1 MVHRRRLHGTRQST
15 PLTGTCLTGTRL
27 KTGIQ
32 PCCSGL
38 QVQGTAISPSGATA
52 YSIRSFVRF
61 CKCKECK
68 FVNLSQIGAG
78 FRRKREPR
86 VAWGRQKLVRTPR
99 VKPELF
105 YKLTVFAIQYGGRGT
120 CPPTGCRGGAPAS
133 IHAKTSFSRRARRA
147 GGAAAAP
154 AGRGLPKEARAAR
167 SLGKAKAGEDAAR
180 QARAFYKLT
189 VFAIQ
194 YGGFGGRVPR
204 RGAGAEPLRSSN
216 AYKVSSPPASNLL

>member
-86 VAWGRQKLVRTPR
+86 G
-99 VKPELF
+99 
-105 YKLTVFAIQYGGRGT
+105 
-120 CPPTGCRGGAPAS
+120 
-133 IHAKTSFSRRARRA
+133 A
-147 GGAAAAP
+147 GG
-154 AGRGLPKEARAAR
+154 
-167 SLGKAKAGEDAAR
+167 GENWCRRYALKR
-180 QARAFYKLT
+180 
-189 VFAIQ
+189 
-194 YGGFGGRVPR
+194 GFGGRVPR
-204 RGAGAEPLRSSN
+204 RGSGAEPLQMGRVPRWGSGAEPLQMGRVPLIEPQGRRPFN
-216 AYKVSSPPASNLL
+216 ASLRLSAPYYSAAYPRTRIARRISHKIIGRGVDYDSPADYLRNGEALGVYRAESKSVV

>member
-86 VAWGRQKLVRTPR
+86 GAGGRR
-99 VKPELF
+99 KPVQTLCVE
-105 YKLTVFAIQYGGRGT
+105 TGARGT
-120 CPPTGCRGGAPAS
+120 CPPTGVGGGAPANGTCSPDKAAGTETLQCAASS
-133 IHAKTSFSRRARRA
+133 IRAI
-147 GGAAAAP
+147 
-154 AGRGLPKEARAAR
+154 LLR
-167 SLGKAKAGEDAAR
+167 SLSAHPNCPTD
-180 QARAFYKLT
+180 Q
-189 VFAIQ
+189 
-194 YGGFGGRVPR
+194 
-204 RGAGAEPLRSSN
+204 S
-216 AYKVSSPPASNLL
+216 

>member
-1 MVHRRRLHGTRQST
+1 MLLPSRPDMVHRRRLHGTRQST

-27 KTGIQ
+27 KTGVQ

-38 QVQGTAISPSGATA
+38 QAQGTAISPSGATA

-86 VAWGRQKLVRTPR
+86 GAGERRKPVQTLCVKTGVRGDVSPD
-99 VKPELF
+99 
-105 YKLTVFAIQYGGRGT
+105 GG
-120 CPPTGCRGGAPAS
+120 RGGAPAS
-133 IHAKTSFSRRARRA
+133 PSLHPTDERGER

-154 AGRGLPKEARAAR
+154 AGRGLPQEARAAR
-167 SLGKAKAGEDAAR
+167 SRGKAKICLSLMWA
-180 QARAFYKLT
+180 
-189 VFAIQ
+189 
-194 YGGFGGRVPR
+194 
-204 RGAGAEPLRSSN
+204 
-216 AYKVSSPPASNLL
+216 

>member
-86 VAWGRQKLVRTPR
+86 GAGERRKPVQTLCVKTGVWGRVPR
-99 VKPELF
+99 R
-105 YKLTVFAIQYGGRGT
+105 GSGRSPCFT
-120 CPPTGCRGGAPAS
+120 QSPPDRRARRAGRR
-133 IHAKTSFSRRARRA
+133 SRRARRA
-147 GGAAAAP
+147 RAS
-154 AGRGLPKEARAAR
+154 AGSASRAEPVQGENLCKRHASKRGF
-167 SLGKAKAGEDAAR
+167 GAGE
-180 QARAFYKLT
+180 
-189 VFAIQ
+189 
-194 YGGFGGRVPR
+194 
-204 RGAGAEPLRSSN
+204 
-216 AYKVSSPPASNLL
+216 VSSDGMQGRRSREYGTTS

>member
-86 VAWGRQKLVRTPR
+86 GAGGRRKPVQTLCVKTGVRGDVSPD
-99 VKPELF
+99 
-105 YKLTVFAIQYGGRGT
+105 GGRGQRSCIT
-120 CPPTGCRGGAPAS
+120 QPLLDRRARRAGRR
-133 IHAKTSFSRRARRA
+133 SRRARRA
-147 GGAAAAP
+147 RAS
-154 AGRGLPKEARAAR
+154 AGSASR
-167 SLGKAKAGEDAAR
+167 
-180 QARAFYKLT
+180 
-189 VFAIQ
+189 
-194 YGGFGGRVPR
+194 
-204 RGAGAEPLRSSN
+204 AEPGEGE
-216 AYKVSSPPASNLL
+216 NLFEPNVGMSRKDKQIE

>member
-27 KTGIQ
+27 KTGVQ

-86 VAWGRQKLVRTPR
+86 GA
-99 VKPELF
+99 
-105 YKLTVFAIQYGGRGT
+105 GGRRKPVQTLCVKTGVRGT
-120 CPPTGCRGGAPAS
+120 EPPTGVRG
-133 IHAKTSFSRRARRA
+133 
-147 GGAAAAP
+147 
-154 AGRGLPKEARAAR
+154 R
-167 SLGKAKAGEDAAR
+167 SPCKWD
-180 QARAFYKLT
+180 
-189 VFAIQ
+189 VSPD
-194 YGGFGGRVPR
+194 GGR
-204 RGAGAEPLRSSN
+204 GAEPLQMGRVPPPDKAAGTQTLQCVTSSIRAILLRSLSAHPN
-216 AYKVSSPPASNLL
+216 CPTDQS

>member
-61 CKCKECK
+61 CKCKEYK

-86 VAWGRQKLVRTPR
+86 GA
-99 VKPELF
+99 
-105 YKLTVFAIQYGGRGT
+105 GGRRKPVQT
-120 CPPTGCRGGAPAS
+120 LCVKTGVR
-133 IHAKTSFSRRARRA
+133 
-147 GGAAAAP
+147 
-154 AGRGLPKEARAAR
+154 
-167 SLGKAKAGEDAAR
+167 
-180 QARAFYKLT
+180 
-189 VFAIQ
+189 
-194 YGGFGGRVPR
+194 GRVPR
-204 RGAGAEPLRSSN
+204 WGSGAEPLQMGRVPLIEPQGRRPFN
-216 AYKVSSPPASNLL
+216 APLRLSAPYYSAAYPRTRIARRITHKIVGRGVDYDSPADYLRNGEALSVYRAESKSVV

>member
-1 MVHRRRLHGTRQST
+1 MLLPSRPDMVHRRRLHGTRQST
-15 PLTGTCLTGTRL
+15 PLTDTCLTGTRL

-86 VAWGRQKLVRTPR
+86 GAVGRRKLVQTLC
-99 VKPELF
+99 VK
-105 YKLTVFAIQYGGRGT
+105 TGVRWT

-133 IHAKTSFSRRARRA
+133 PSLHPTAERGER

-154 AGRGLPKEARAAR
+154 AGRGLPQEARAAR
-167 SLGKAKAGEDAAR
+167 SRGKAKIGADAMR
-180 QARAFYKLT
+180 
-189 VFAIQ
+189 
-194 YGGFGGRVPR
+194 
-204 RGAGAEPLRSSN
+204 
-216 AYKVSSPPASNLL
+216 

>member
-15 PLTGTCLTGTRL
+15 PLTDTCLTGTRL

-86 VAWGRQKLVRTPR
+86 GAVGRRKLVQTLC
-99 VKPELF
+99 VE
-105 YKLTVFAIQYGGRGT
+105 TGVRGT
-120 CPPTGCRGGAPAS
+120 CPPTGCGGSAPANG
-133 IHAKTSFSRRARRA
+133 TCPPPDRA
-147 GGAAAAP
+147 
-154 AGRGLPKEARAAR
+154 
-167 SLGKAKAGEDAAR
+167 
-180 QARAFYKLT
+180 
-189 VFAIQ
+189 
-194 YGGFGGRVPR
+194 
-204 RGAGAEPLRSSN
+204 AGAEPLQCAASSIRAVLLRSLSAHPN
-216 AYKVSSPPASNLL
+216 CPTDQS

>member
-78 FRRKREPR
+78 FRRRREPR
-86 VAWGRQKLVRTPR
+86 GAGGRRKPVQTLC
-99 VKPELF
+99 VK
-105 YKLTVFAIQYGGRGT
+105 TGVRGT
-120 CPPTGCRGGAPAS
+120 CPPTGVGGGAPAS
-133 IHAKTSFSRRARRA
+133 PSLHPTDERGER

-154 AGRGLPKEARAAR
+154 AGRGLPQEARAAR
-167 SLGKAKAGEDAAR
+167 SRGKAKICFEPNVSMSRKG
-180 QARAFYKLT
+180 QA
-189 VFAIQ
+189 
-194 YGGFGGRVPR
+194 
-204 RGAGAEPLRSSN
+204 N
-216 AYKVSSPPASNLL
+216 

>member
-1 MVHRRRLHGTRQST
+1 MLLPGVPAAHRLIRLMLLPSRPDMVHRRRLHGTRQST

-86 VAWGRQKLVRTPR
+86 G
-99 VKPELF
+99 
-105 YKLTVFAIQYGGRGT
+105 
-120 CPPTGCRGGAPAS
+120 
-133 IHAKTSFSRRARRA
+133 A
-147 GGAAAAP
+147 GGKRNPREVAAAFLKLYP
-154 AGRGLPKEARAAR
+154 ISLYDARAA
-167 SLGKAKAGEDAAR
+167 
-180 QARAFYKLT
+180 
-189 VFAIQ
+189 
-194 YGGFGGRVPR
+194 
-204 RGAGAEPLRSSN
+204 EPDGIG
-216 AYKVSSPPASNLL
+216 NLVL

>member
-86 VAWGRQKLVRTPR
+86 GAGGRRKPVQTLC
-99 VKPELF
+99 VK
-105 YKLTVFAIQYGGRGT
+105 TGVRGT
-120 CPPTGCRGGAPAS
+120 CPPTGVGGGAPANGTCSPDKAAGTETLQCAASS
-133 IHAKTSFSRRARRA
+133 IRAV
-147 GGAAAAP
+147 
-154 AGRGLPKEARAAR
+154 LLR
-167 SLGKAKAGEDAAR
+167 SLSAHPNCPTD
-180 QARAFYKLT
+180 Q
-189 VFAIQ
+189 
-194 YGGFGGRVPR
+194 
-204 RGAGAEPLRSSN
+204 S
-216 AYKVSSPPASNLL
+216 

>member
-68 FVNLSQIGAG
+68 FVNLSQIGVG

-86 VAWGRQKLVRTPR
+86 GA
-99 VKPELF
+99 
-105 YKLTVFAIQYGGRGT
+105 GGRRKPVQTLCVKTGVRGRVPRRGRGRSPCFT
-120 CPPTGCRGGAPAS
+120 RSPPD
-133 IHAKTSFSRRARRA
+133 RRARRA
-147 GGAAAAP
+147 G
-154 AGRGLPKEARAAR
+154 RRSRAEPGE
-167 SLGKAKAGEDAAR
+167 GKKRYRRYALKR
-180 QARAFYKLT
+180 
-189 VFAIQ
+189 
-194 YGGFGGRVPR
+194 GFGGRVPR
-204 RGAGAEPLRSSN
+204 RGCGGGAPANGTCLPPDKAAWTQTLQCATSSIRAILLRSLSAHPN
-216 AYKVSSPPASNLL
+216 CPTDQS

>member
-27 KTGIQ
+27 KTGVQ

-86 VAWGRQKLVRTPR
+86 GAGGRRKPVQTLC
-99 VKPELF
+99 VK
-105 YKLTVFAIQYGGRGT
+105 TGVRGT
-120 CPPTGCRGGAPAS
+120 CPPTGVGGGAPAS
-133 IHAKTSFSRRARRA
+133 PSLHSTDERGERS
-147 GGAAAAP
+147 GAAAAP
-154 AGRGLPKEARAAR
+154 AGRGLPQEARAAR
-167 SLGKAKAGEDAAR
+167 SRGKAKTGADAMR
-180 QARAFYKLT
+180 
-189 VFAIQ
+189 
-194 YGGFGGRVPR
+194 
-204 RGAGAEPLRSSN
+204 
-216 AYKVSSPPASNLL
+216 

>member
-86 VAWGRQKLVRTPR
+86 GT
-99 VKPELF
+99 
-105 YKLTVFAIQYGGRGT
+105 GGRRKPVQT
-120 CPPTGCRGGAPAS
+120 LCVKTGFGGGAPAS
-133 IHAKTSFSRRARRA
+133 PGLHSTDERGER

-154 AGRGLPKEARAAR
+154 AGRGLPQEARAAR
-167 SLGKAKAGEDAAR
+167 SRRKAKTGTDAMR
-180 QARAFYKLT
+180 
-189 VFAIQ
+189 
-194 YGGFGGRVPR
+194 
-204 RGAGAEPLRSSN
+204 
-216 AYKVSSPPASNLL
+216 

>member
-86 VAWGRQKLVRTPR
+86 G
-99 VKPELF
+99 
-105 YKLTVFAIQYGGRGT
+105 
-120 CPPTGCRGGAPAS
+120 
-133 IHAKTSFSRRARRA
+133 A
-147 GGAAAAP
+147 GG
-154 AGRGLPKEARAAR
+154 
-167 SLGKAKAGEDAAR
+167 GENWCRRYALKR
-180 QARAFYKLT
+180 
-189 VFAIQ
+189 
-194 YGGFGGRVPR
+194 GFGGRVPR
-204 RGAGAEPLRSSN
+204 RGCGGEAPANGTCPPPIGPQGRSPFNAPLRLSAPYYSA
-216 AYKVSSPPASNLL
+216 AYPRTRIARRISHKIIGRGVDYDSPADYLRNGEALGVYRAESKSVV

>member
-1 MVHRRRLHGTRQST
+1 MLLPSRPDMVHRRRLHGTRQST

-78 FRRKREPR
+78 FRRKRESR
-86 VAWGRQKLVRTPR
+86 GAGGRRKPVQTLC
-99 VKPELF
+99 VK
-105 YKLTVFAIQYGGRGT
+105 TGVRGT
-120 CPPTGCRGGAPAS
+120 CPPTGVGGGAPAS
-133 IHAKTSFSRRARRA
+133 PSLHPADERGER

-154 AGRGLPKEARAAR
+154 AGRGLPQEARAAR
-167 SLGKAKAGEDAAR
+167 SRGKAKICLSLMWA
-180 QARAFYKLT
+180 
-189 VFAIQ
+189 
-194 YGGFGGRVPR
+194 
-204 RGAGAEPLRSSN
+204 
-216 AYKVSSPPASNLL
+216 

>member
-86 VAWGRQKLVRTPR
+86 GA
-99 VKPELF
+99 
-105 YKLTVFAIQYGGRGT
+105 GGRRKPVQTLCVKTGVRGT
-120 CPPTGCRGGAPAS
+120 EP
-133 IHAKTSFSRRARRA
+133 
-147 GGAAAAP
+147 
-154 AGRGLPKEARAAR
+154 L
-167 SLGKAKAGEDAAR
+167 
-180 QARAFYKLT
+180 QM
-189 VFAIQ
+189 
-194 YGGFGGRVPR
+194 GRVPPIRPQGR
-204 RGAGAEPLRSSN
+204 RPFNASLRLSAPYYSAAYPRTRIARRISHKIVGRGVDYDSPADYLRNGEALGVYRAESKS
-216 AYKVSSPPASNLL
+216 VV

>member
-1 MVHRRRLHGTRQST
+1 MLLPSRPDMVHRRRLHGTRQST

-86 VAWGRQKLVRTPR
+86 VA
-99 VKPELF
+99 
-105 YKLTVFAIQYGGRGT
+105 GGRRKPVQT
-120 CPPTGCRGGAPAS
+120 LCVKTGVRVDVSPDGGGGGAPAS
-133 IHAKTSFSRRARRA
+133 PSLHPTDERGER

-154 AGRGLPKEARAAR
+154 AGRGLPQEARAAR
-167 SLGKAKAGEDAAR
+167 SRGEAKISFQIE
-180 QARAFYKLT
+180 
-189 VFAIQ
+189 
-194 YGGFGGRVPR
+194 
-204 RGAGAEPLRSSN
+204 
-216 AYKVSSPPASNLL
+216 

>member
-86 VAWGRQKLVRTPR
+86 GAGGRRKPVQTLC
-99 VKPELF
+99 VK
-105 YKLTVFAIQYGGRGT
+105 TGVRGT
-120 CPPTGCRGGAPAS
+120 CPPTGVGGGAPANGTCSPDKAAGTETLQCAASS
-133 IHAKTSFSRRARRA
+133 IRAI
-147 GGAAAAP
+147 
-154 AGRGLPKEARAAR
+154 LLR
-167 SLGKAKAGEDAAR
+167 SLSAHPNCPTD
-180 QARAFYKLT
+180 Q
-189 VFAIQ
+189 
-194 YGGFGGRVPR
+194 
-204 RGAGAEPLRSSN
+204 S
-216 AYKVSSPPASNLL
+216 

>member
-1 MVHRRRLHGTRQST
+1 MLLPSRPDMVHRRRLHGTRQST

-27 KTGIQ
+27 KTGVQ

-86 VAWGRQKLVRTPR
+86 GAGEGRK
-99 VKPELF
+99 
-105 YKLTVFAIQYGGRGT
+105 
-120 CPPTGCRGGAPAS
+120 S
-133 IHAKTSFSRRARRA
+133 ILAECQPNMAKTKCVSLCLRYVIYMLFS
-147 GGAAAAP
+147 
-154 AGRGLPKEARAAR
+154 LLFIF
-167 SLGKAKAGEDAAR
+167 SLSQSA
-180 QARAFYKLT
+180 YT
-189 VFAIQ
+189 W
-194 YGGFGGRVPR
+194 GFGLQGRS
-204 RGAGAEPLRSSN
+204 PL
-216 AYKVSSPPASNLL
+216 P

>member
-86 VAWGRQKLVRTPR
+86 GAGGGEIWYRRYALKRGFGDVSPD
-99 VKPELF
+99 
-105 YKLTVFAIQYGGRGT
+105 GGRGRSPCFT
-120 CPPTGCRGGAPAS
+120 QSPPGRRARRAGRR
-133 IHAKTSFSRRARRA
+133 SRRARRA
-147 GGAAAAP
+147 RASAGSASRAELEGGESWCKRHALK
-154 AGRGLPKEARAAR
+154 R
-167 SLGKAKAGEDAAR
+167 
-180 QARAFYKLT
+180 
-189 VFAIQ
+189 
-194 YGGFGGRVPR
+194 GFGSDEAFPDGLQGQRPC
-204 RGAGAEPLRSSN
+204 EDLSS
-216 AYKVSSPPASNLL
+216 AHPKFFPFPIPHTGIRIQHMI